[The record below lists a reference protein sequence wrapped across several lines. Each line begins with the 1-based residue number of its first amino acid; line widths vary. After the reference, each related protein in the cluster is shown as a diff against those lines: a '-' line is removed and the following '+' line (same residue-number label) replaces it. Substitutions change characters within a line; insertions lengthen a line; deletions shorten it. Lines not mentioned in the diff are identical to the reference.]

1 MESENTKNTQE
12 MKTDLKLLLECLKYH
27 MGNPLTQKEV
37 LITIHSV
44 CKQNSDAGIY
54 FREIGGLMFIID
66 LAKSSEHSMVKEAA
80 LYTLGSIAEENVYCQ
95 QSLCTSELFQDL
107 TMFLTNDDSNT
118 NLKRMSVYVLLVL
131 VSNNRNG
138 QTLVRE
144 MGCIEVLSEMFKT
157 VLSNYELNLSDNND
171 FQSYLLWSSVCSTL
185 CVCVNNPQNDENQ
198 LLCCSL
204 FPYVN
209 EWLMNCMK
217 SEIIRPICSFIGLT
231 LANNTHVQ
239 NCFVSSGGLD
249 VLSQVLVRL
258 ESDSHSTFSSAKLAV
273 VVIKTMD
280 ACITDNSA
288 FAVILSKYHIVSTL
302 MALLLHESLDSG
314 EKFSIIL
321 AIGHCTEDCEK
332 NQYELL
338 KNNGLPMMIQAL
350 VEFKNE
356 DLNKAATYVLL
367 NCKKITRKLSQSLG
381 QNSFGENETELKDIN
396 EKETLGEH
404 WQAANEI
411 ICRLKRFE
419 KGMKE
424 QQEDSS
430 EHCMDNTPSMKVNIQ
445 TNSKHL
451 CGDRIGGTR
460 AEDKDTNQTRQ
471 LHSSKPSGIVSKA
484 CANENQPKTLI
495 KDTNPVNPLYRAK
508 GQDKILPKTTPSCAQ
523 NLNEEKTFD
532 QRDSVSQ
539 SSDHV
544 LKHLTHTVK
553 NRKQQVPETDPFTL
567 CLDIIDK
574 EVGFQET
581 DNCSRMLKYRCPGC
595 IVVRK
600 LLNSRNFSKLLHSCA
615 YQCDHHKV
623 IMEAEDKYKN
633 ELRKAFICAKRI
645 LLTPCRRRQLS
656 KESTASEEIKIVHQK
671 QNSKKL
677 PGLEAQAFNTSIP
690 EAKERRSPVP
700 GQHGLHKKRRIR
712 KNFTKEEVNY
722 LFHGVKKMG
731 NHWNLILWSFPFQKG
746 RRAIDLAHKYHK
758 LIKGPSCGGIQSL
771 DS

>member
-1 MESENTKNTQE
+1 MESENPKKTQE

-27 MGNPLTQKEV
+27 MGNPLSQKEI
-37 LITIHSV
+37 LITIRSV
-44 CKQNSDAGIY
+44 CKQDSDASIF

-107 TMFLTNDDSNT
+107 ALLLTNDDSNT

-144 MGCIEVLSEMFKT
+144 MGCIEILSQMFRT
-157 VLSNYELNLSDNND
+157 VLSNYELNLSDDNI
-171 FQSYLLWSSVCSTL
+171 FQSYLLWASVCSTL

-198 LLCCSL
+198 VLCCSL

-217 SEIIRPICSFIGLT
+217 PEVIRPICSFIGLT

-249 VLSQVLVRL
+249 VLSQVLVQL
-258 ESDSHSTFSSAKLAV
+258 ESDSHNTVSSAKLGV
-273 VVIKTMD
+273 VVTKTMD

-288 FAVILSKYHIVSTL
+288 AFALVLSKYHIVSTL
-302 MALLLHESLDSG
+302 LALLLHESLDSR

-321 AIGHCTEDCEK
+321 TIGHCTEDCEK

-338 KNNGLPMMIQAL
+338 KNNGLPLMIQAL
-350 VEFKNE
+350 TEFRDE
-356 DLNKAATYVLL
+356 DLNKAATYVLH
-367 NCKKITRKLSQSLG
+367 NCKNITGKLSLSLG
-381 QNSFGENETELKDIN
+381 QNSCSENETELKGIS

-404 WQAANEI
+404 WKAAKEI
-411 ICRLKRFE
+411 LCRIKQFE
-419 KGMKE
+419 KGRKE
-424 QQEDSS
+424 EKQQNGQYKDT
-430 EHCMDNTPSMKVNIQ
+430 TPSMKVNIQ
-445 TNSKHL
+445 SNLKRL
-451 CGDRIGGTR
+451 CADSIGGTR
-460 AEDKDTNQTRQ
+460 AEDKDTNQSRE
-471 LHSSKPSGIVSKA
+471 LCSYEPSELVSKA
-484 CANENQPKTLI
+484 CANENQLKTL
-495 KDTNPVNPLYRAK
+495 KKNTNPVNPFYREK
-508 GQDKILPKTTPSCAQ
+508 GQNRIVHKTTPSCAQ

-532 QRDSVSQ
+532 QKDSVSQ

-553 NRKQQVPETDPFTL
+553 NRKQQVQETDPFTL
-567 CLDIIDK
+567 CLEIIDK
-574 EVGFQET
+574 EVGFQAT
-581 DNCSRMLKYRCPGC
+581 DSCSKMLKDRCPGC
-595 IVVRK
+595 IKKR
-600 LLNSRNFSKLLHSCA
+600 LNSRNFSKLLHSCA

-623 IMEAEDKYKN
+623 VMEAEDKYKN
-633 ELRKAFICAKRI
+633 ELRKAFICAKKI

-656 KESTASEEIKIVHQK
+656 KESAASEELKIVHQK
-671 QNSKKL
+671 PDSENL
-677 PGLEAQAFNTSIP
+677 PDLEAHALNTSIP

-700 GQHGLHKKRRIR
+700 GHRGLHKKRRTR
-712 KNFTKEEVNY
+712 KNFTKEEVKY

-731 NHWNLILWSFPFQKG
+731 NHWNSILWSFPFQKG
-746 RRAIDLAHKYHK
+746 RRAVDLAHKYHK
-758 LIKGPSCGGIQSL
+758 LIKGPDCTTL
-771 DS
+771 

>member
-581 DNCSRMLKYRCPGC
+581 DNCSRMLKYRCPG
-595 IVVRK
+595 
-600 LLNSRNFSKLLHSCA
+600 
-615 YQCDHHKV
+615 
-623 IMEAEDKYKN
+623 
-633 ELRKAFICAKRI
+633 I

-700 GQHGLHKKRRIR
+700 GQHGLHSEFEATPSYIGKARLKKRKREKKENLQIS
-712 KNFTKEEVNY
+712 FTI
-722 LFHGVKKMG
+722 M
-731 NHWNLILWSFPFQKG
+731 
-746 RRAIDLAHKYHK
+746 
-758 LIKGPSCGGIQSL
+758 
-771 DS
+771 